1 LKIPYSRFGFYSM
14 SDSLF
19 EEPAASASPEAA
31 APLAARLAPLELD
44 EFAGQEHILGAGKLL
59 RRAIEADS
67 LQSAVFYGPSGA
79 GKTALAGY
87 ISSKTKARTFELN
100 AVTAGVA
107 ELKKILEFSKGLSG
121 GFAKKQR
128 ILLILDEIHHFNR
141 TQQDVLL
148 PSVEKGEVIL
158 IGMTTENPFFYIN
171 GALLSRSIVV
181 EFKALDESHLR
192 KILARA
198 LSEERGLKN
207 FNVELSAEAADYL
220 VSNSMGDARRLLN
233 ALELAVVTTRPDAG
247 GKRSLD
253 LDIARES
260 IQKRSL
266 RYDKSSDEHYDHIS
280 AFIKSMR
287 GSDPDAAVYWLA
299 RMLQAGE
306 DPRFLARRIL
316 ICASEDVGN
325 ANPMALLVAQSAFK
339 SVEMLGMPESRIT
352 LAQAAIYVAVS
363 PKSNASYLAIS
374 KAMAEVAN
382 GPERPVPM
390 HLRDATK
397 DGEALGHG
405 KGYKYPHD
413 FPNHYVKQEYMPEPK
428 RFYKPTEQG
437 FEAEIGKRLARL
449 KESDN
454 RE

>member
-1 LKIPYSRFGFYSM
+1 MP
-14 SDSLF
+14 DSLF
-19 EEPAASASPEAA
+19 EADAGAAPEAEA
-31 APLAARLAPLELD
+31 APLAARMAPLELD
-44 EFAGQEHILGAGKLL
+44 EFAGQEHILGEGKLL
-59 RRAIEADS
+59 RRAIMADS

-79 GKTALAGY
+79 GKTALARY

-121 GFAKKQR
+121 GLMKKTR
-128 ILLILDEIHHFNR
+128 VLLVLDEIHHFNR

-171 GALLSRSIVV
+171 GALLSRFIVV
-181 EFKALDESHLR
+181 EFKSLNEGHLR
-192 KILARA
+192 KILAGA
-198 LSEERGLKN
+198 LSEERGLKGA
-207 FNVELSAEAADYL
+207 NVELSAEAADYL

-233 ALELAVVTTRPDAG
+233 ALELAAVTTAPDDG
-247 GKRSLD
+247 GKRKIGLD
-253 LDIARES
+253 TARES
-260 IQKRSL
+260 IQRRSL

-299 RMLQAGE
+299 RMLEAGE

-325 ANPMALLVAQSAFK
+325 ANPTALLVAESAFK
-339 SVEMLGMPESRIT
+339 AVEVLGMPESRIT

-363 PKSNASYLAIS
+363 PKSNASYMAIN
-374 KAMAEVAN
+374 KAMAEIAH

-390 HLRDATK
+390 HLRDASR

-413 FPNHYVKQEYMPEPK
+413 FPGHYVKQEYMPEPK
-428 RFYKPTEQG
+428 RFYKPSEQG

-449 KESDN
+449 KGDAQDGHK
-454 RE
+454 

>member
-1 LKIPYSRFGFYSM
+1 MP
-14 SDSLF
+14 DSLF
-19 EEPAASASPEAA
+19 EEKAGAA
-31 APLAARLAPLELD
+31 AGPNTPEGTPLAARLAPLELD

-67 LQSAVFYGPSGA
+67 LRSAVFYGPSGA
-79 GKTALAGY
+79 GKTALAQY

-100 AVTAGVA
+100 AATAGVP
-107 ELKKILEFSKGLSG
+107 ELKKILEFSKNMSG
-121 GFAKKQR
+121 GLAQRQR

-148 PSVEKGEVIL
+148 PSVEKGDIIL

-171 GALLSRSIVV
+171 GALLSRFIVV
-181 EFKALDESHLR
+181 EFKTLQEGHLR

-198 LSEERGLKN
+198 LAEEKGLKN
-207 FNVELSAEAADYL
+207 YKVELSGDAADYL

-233 ALELAVVTTRPDAG
+233 ALELAAVTTKPGPG
-247 GKRSLD
+247 GSRAID
-253 LDIARES
+253 LETARES
-260 IQKRSL
+260 IQRRSL

-299 RMLQAGE
+299 KMLEAGE

-339 SVEMLGMPESRIT
+339 AVELLGMPESRIT

-363 PKSNASYLAIS
+363 PKSNASYMAIN

-382 GPERPVPM
+382 GQERGVPM
-390 HLRDATK
+390 HLRDASK

-413 FPNHYVKQEYMPEPK
+413 FPDHYVEQEYMPDPK

-437 FEAEIGKRLARL
+437 FEIEIGKRLKRL
-449 KESDN
+449 RESKA
-454 RE
+454 